1 MLTFSFFTAVFL
13 TISWLM
19 YIGTYIFSR
28 LGGVSPAALG
38 LTDLAV
44 YTALAVVPLF
54 VIWMTWNGFY
64 RFRHEKNL
72 QKQFKNIEAQFKQ
85 NQEFFEI
92 VARMLWQGQQNRQNH
107 FVLER
112 TELFVSELNGLL
124 ADMLQ
129 RYNFISDSEAAKLWS
144 TAEKGNKWGFAKALI
159 SLQNSSV
166 DFENRLYRAAVRE
179 TLVKAVPKN
188 GAFVETPAGY
198 GTVIQVNLLRGTVNE
213 FCARYARLLELLK
226 MHDQEKIFLP
236 VIETG
241 ALGKAF
247 AILAPLA
254 DRLQQNQPAAPKTAD
269 EPELF
274 ADAEMRIAPA
284 AERAD
289 DEIADNEEDPLAELE
304 ELSLTEIF
312 GEEINDGEE
321 RQPAAEPDH
330 AAAAGKNEA
339 NGESTAGK
347 EEKPNVL
354 AAAETDT
361 ETAPEPV
368 SVPAE
373 ETAAETPAAGKDA
386 ATAKIEDE
394 ISRMFAGAGVRGED
408 EDEDDRKATDKAPF
422 FPKFSNLFKRK
433 PAKEQPRQPETEIDP
448 LTLALE
454 RSFGKLADDAPNTG
468 SRLYK
473 MMNEN
478 AEENAEKED
487 AAGNKFAF
495 ASTNETIMKLQEEL
509 EKLKNSDDGEKENGK
524 SENGE
529 KQNG

>member
-1 MLTFSFFTAVFL
+1 VLTFSFFTAVFL

-179 TLVKAVPKN
+179 
-188 GAFVETPAGY
+188 
-198 GTVIQVNLLRGTVNE
+198 NLLRGTVNE

-373 ETAAETPAAGKDA
+373 KTAAETPAAGKDA

-495 ASTNETIMKLQEEL
+495 AST
-509 EKLKNSDDGEKENGK
+509 KENGK

>member
-159 SLQNSSV
+159 SLQNGSV

-179 TLVKAVPKN
+179 
-188 GAFVETPAGY
+188 
-198 GTVIQVNLLRGTVNE
+198 NLLRGTVNE

-247 AILAPLA
+247 AILAPLV

-312 GEEINDGEE
+312 GEEIKIGRASCRE
-321 RQPAAEPDH
+321 R
-330 AAAAGKNEA
+330 
-339 NGESTAGK
+339 
-347 EEKPNVL
+347 V
-354 AAAETDT
+354 
-361 ETAPEPV
+361 
-368 SVPAE
+368 
-373 ETAAETPAAGKDA
+373 
-386 ATAKIEDE
+386 
-394 ISRMFAGAGVRGED
+394 
-408 EDEDDRKATDKAPF
+408 
-422 FPKFSNLFKRK
+422 
-433 PAKEQPRQPETEIDP
+433 
-448 LTLALE
+448 
-454 RSFGKLADDAPNTG
+454 
-468 SRLYK
+468 
-473 MMNEN
+473 
-478 AEENAEKED
+478 
-487 AAGNKFAF
+487 
-495 ASTNETIMKLQEEL
+495 
-509 EKLKNSDDGEKENGK
+509 
-524 SENGE
+524 
-529 KQNG
+529 

>member
-1 MLTFSFFTAVFL
+1 M
-13 TISWLM
+13 
-19 YIGTYIFSR
+19 
-28 LGGVSPAALG
+28 
-38 LTDLAV
+38 
-44 YTALAVVPLF
+44 
-54 VIWMTWNGFY
+54 
-64 RFRHEKNL
+64 
-72 QKQFKNIEAQFKQ
+72 
-85 NQEFFEI
+85 
-92 VARMLWQGQQNRQNH
+92 
-107 FVLER
+107 
-112 TELFVSELNGLL
+112 
-124 ADMLQ
+124 
-129 RYNFISDSEAAKLWS
+129 
-144 TAEKGNKWGFAKALI
+144 
-159 SLQNSSV
+159 
-166 DFENRLYRAAVRE
+166 
-179 TLVKAVPKN
+179 
-188 GAFVETPAGY
+188 
-198 GTVIQVNLLRGTVNE
+198 
-213 FCARYARLLELLK
+213 
-226 MHDQEKIFLP
+226 
-236 VIETG
+236 
-241 ALGKAF
+241 
-247 AILAPLA
+247 APLA
-254 DRLQQNQPAAPKTAD
+254 DRLQQNQPAAPKTAA

-274 ADAEMRIAPA
+274 ADAEMRIARA
-284 AERAD
+284 AEPAD

-347 EEKPNVL
+347 EEKPNGEDFL

-361 ETAPEPV
+361 ETVPEPV
-368 SVPAE
+368 PVSAE

-408 EDEDDRKATDKAPF
+408 EDDGKEADKAPF

-487 AAGNKFAF
+487 AAGNKFTF

-509 EKLKNSDDGEKENGK
+509 EKLKNSGDGEKENGN

>member
-159 SLQNSSV
+159 SLQNGSV

-179 TLVKAVPKN
+179 
-188 GAFVETPAGY
+188 
-198 GTVIQVNLLRGTVNE
+198 NLLRGTVNE

-330 AAAAGKNEA
+330 AAAAGKM
-339 NGESTAGK
+339 K
-347 EEKPNVL
+347 Q
-354 AAAETDT
+354 
-361 ETAPEPV
+361 
-368 SVPAE
+368 
-373 ETAAETPAAGKDA
+373 
-386 ATAKIEDE
+386 TAKARQAKKKNRTGKT
-394 ISRMFAGAGVRGED
+394 SLPR
-408 EDEDDRKATDKAPF
+408 
-422 FPKFSNLFKRK
+422 RK
-433 PAKEQPRQPETEIDP
+433 PTRKPLRNRCLFRQKKQQRKRPRPAKTPQPPKSKTKSAACLPAPASAEKTKMKTTAKRPTKPRSSPNSATCSNASRQKSS
-448 LTLALE
+448 
-454 RSFGKLADDAPNTG
+454 RG
-468 SRLYK
+468 SRK
-473 MMNEN
+473 PR
-478 AEENAEKED
+478 
-487 AAGNKFAF
+487 
-495 ASTNETIMKLQEEL
+495 STR
-509 EKLKNSDDGEKENGK
+509 
-524 SENGE
+524 
-529 KQNG
+529 

>member
-159 SLQNSSV
+159 SLQNGSV

-179 TLVKAVPKN
+179 
-188 GAFVETPAGY
+188 
-198 GTVIQVNLLRGTVNE
+198 NLLRGTVNE

-247 AILAPLA
+247 AILAPLV
-254 DRLQQNQPAAPKTAD
+254 DRLQQNQPTAPKTAD

-347 EEKPNVL
+347 EEKPNGEDFL

-361 ETAPEPV
+361 ETAPESV
-368 SVPAE
+368 SLPAE
-373 ETAAETPAAGKDA
+373 KTAAETPAAGKDA

-408 EDEDDRKATDKAPF
+408 EDEDDRKAADKAPF

-468 SRLYK
+468 SRFYK

-487 AAGNKFAF
+487 GAGNKFAF